1 MFNLIIRVNEK
12 ENKKRTKDVKKAI
25 MDCKPEFVYT
35 DSYIT
40 LSKGA
45 GKNKVTT
52 ERKLNLTQSKRL
64 FGDEN
69 VLEVFVNNLTM
80 EFT

>member
-12 ENKKRTKDVKKAI
+12 ENRKRTKDIKKAI
-25 MDCKPEFVYT
+25 MDCKPDFVFT
-35 DSYIT
+35 DTYLT

-45 GKNKVTT
+45 GKNKVTA
-52 ERKLNLTQSKRL
+52 ERKLNLLQSKRM
-64 FGDEN
+64 FGSED
-69 VLEVFVNNLTM
+69 VLDVFVNNLTM